1 MLPRADSRSV
11 QLKIS
16 SLSLHDIK
24 LIHSTSISDIRGY
37 FAETYVRRDFLAAGI
52 QHEFIQDNESRSR
65 AIGTIRGLH
74 FQVPP
79 FAQTKLVRVL
89 RGRILD
95 VVVDL
100 RRSSPTYG
108 KHQTIELSEATGDQ
122 LLVPIGFAHG
132 FCTLEPDSIVF
143 YKVDKVYS
151 GNHDRGVH
159 FADMKLAITWPI
171 AAAVAVISERDRAL
185 PQFCDLPA
193 YFD

>member
-1 MLPRADSRSV
+1 
-11 QLKIS
+11 LKINVF
-16 SLSLHDIK
+16 SLSLHGVK
-24 LIHSTSISDIRGY
+24 LIRSARMSDARGY
-37 FAETYVRRDFLAAGI
+37 FAETYVRRDFVAAGI
-52 QHEFIQDNESRSR
+52 EHEFIQDNESRSR
-65 AIGTIRGLH
+65 TAGTIRGLH

-100 RRSSPTYG
+100 RRSSQTYG
-108 KHQTIELSEATGDQ
+108 KHLAVELGETTGNQ
-122 LLVPIGFAHG
+122 LLVPTGFAHG
-132 FCTLEPDSIVF
+132 FCTLVPDSIVF

-151 GNHDRGVH
+151 ANHDRGVH
-159 FADMKLAITWPI
+159 WADVRLAIKWPI
-171 AAAVAVISERDRAL
+171 AAAEAVVSERDRGL